1 MNLVYL
7 INISYIKWEGYSPQT
22 IQIFSPELFK
32 NQMKLKYVVQ
42 YLTHL
47 VNDTYLNNTTLCQTV
62 KILNL
67 MSIESRIIKSSYTY
81 K

>member
-7 INISYIKWEGYSPQT
+7 INISYIEWENYSPQT

-32 NQMKLKYVVQ
+32 NQMKFKYVVR

-47 VNDTYLNNTTLCQTV
+47 VNDTYLNNTTLCQTKNFKSNEHRKQNNKV
-62 KILNL
+62 KLHV
-67 MSIESRIIKSSYTY
+67 
-81 K
+81 